1 MSASATAV
9 PVAATASRSLFGSVV
24 ALLSSLELAVVLV
37 VYLGILTW
45 LGTLAQVELGL
56 YRTQQ
61 IYFEG
66 WFVPILGGVLRIPG
80 AYPVM
85 ALMCLNLLFGGI
97 ARLNWNWRNAGVL
110 ITHIGIALLF
120 VQGFVKMHYST
131 SGHLTLYEKQQ
142 GASFVSFHDWELAL
156 YQQDGDTVRER
167 VIPSPGFRKASGV
180 VPAVFGSP
188 DLPFAIEV
196 RHFHEN
202 TTPMPKGPMVQ
213 TTMPVVNGVFLQVD
227 AQAPERERNIAGCY
241 ATIRGGANNQVL
253 AEGVLWGLTRDQ
265 RRHPFTFE
273 VDGVRWGLDLRR
285 VTQDLPFSV
294 KLDRFVRVTY
304 PGTELPKEFSSYVTV
319 TDEQGTSESSHI
331 YMNAP
336 LRKDG
341 YVMYQ
346 ASWGPERGGP
356 PYFSQFEVA
365 RNPSDRWSILS
376 CAVIGIGMTIHFLRK
391 LLSYIRS
398 ENLKAAHAKAG
409 AA

>member
-1 MSASATAV
+1 MSATATAV
-9 PVAATASRSLFGSVV
+9 PAAATASRSLLGSVF
-24 ALLSSLELAVVLV
+24 ALLSSLELAVVLI

-56 YRTQQ
+56 HRTQQ

-85 ALMCLNLLFGGI
+85 ALMCVNLLFGGI

-110 ITHIGIALLF
+110 VTHLGIALLF
-120 VQGFVKMHYST
+120 AQGFVKMHYST

-142 GASFVSFHDWELAL
+142 GASFVSFHEWEIAL

-167 VIPSPGFRKASGV
+167 TIPAVAFNRASGV

-241 ATIRGGANNQVL
+241 ATIRGAANKQVL

-273 VDGVRWGLDLRR
+273 VDGARWGLELRR

-319 TDEQGTSESSHI
+319 TDEQGNSEASHI

-365 RNPSDRWSILS
+365 RNPSDRWSVLS

-391 LLSYIRS
+391 LLNYIRS
-398 ENLKAAHAKAG
+398 ENLKAAHAKGG

>member
-1 MSASATAV
+1 MSATATAV
-9 PVAATASRSLFGSVV
+9 SAPAPASRSLLGSVF

-56 YRTQQ
+56 FRTQQ

-66 WFVPILGGVLRIPG
+66 WFVPILGGLLRIPG

-85 ALMCLNLLFGGI
+85 ALMCINLLLGGI
-97 ARLNWNWRNAGVL
+97 ARMRWNWRNAGILV
-110 ITHIGIALLF
+110 THLGIAMLF
-120 VQGFVKMHYST
+120 LQGFVKMHYST

-142 GASFVSFHDWELAL
+142 GASFVSFHDWEIAL
-156 YQQDGDTVRER
+156 YEQKGDTVRER
-167 VIPSPGFRKASGV
+167 VVPAAAFKQAVGV
-180 VPAVFGSP
+180 VPAVVGAP
-188 DLPFAIEV
+188 DLPFAVEI

-202 TTPMPKGPMVQ
+202 TTPLPKGPMVQ

-241 ATIRGGANNQVL
+241 ATIRGTASNQVL
-253 AEGVLWGLTRDQ
+253 AEAVLWGLSRDQ
-265 RRHPFTFE
+265 RRQPFTFE
-273 VDGVRWGLDLRR
+273 VDGTRWGIDLRR

-319 TDEQGTSESSHI
+319 RDEDGNTESSHI

-341 YVMYQ
+341 FVLYQ

-365 RNPSDRWSILS
+365 RNPSDRWSIVA
-376 CAVIGIGMTIHFLRK
+376 CAVIGIGMTVHFLRK
-391 LLSYIRS
+391 LLNYIRS
-398 ENLKAAHAKAG
+398 ENLKAAHAKG
-409 AA
+409 AAA

>member
-1 MSASATAV
+1 MSATATAVSAPV
-9 PVAATASRSLFGSVV
+9 PASRSLVGSVF

-85 ALMCLNLLFGGI
+85 ALMCVNLLFGGI

-110 ITHIGIALLF
+110 VTHIGIALLF
-120 VQGFVKMHYST
+120 AQGFVKMHYST

-142 GASFVSFHDWELAL
+142 GSSFVSFHDWEIAL
-156 YQQDGDTVRER
+156 YQQDGETVRER
-167 VIPSPGFRKASGV
+167 ISPASAFKAASGV
-180 VPAVFGSP
+180 VPAVIGSP
-188 DLPFAIEV
+188 ELPFVIEV

-202 TTPMPKGPMVQ
+202 TTPLPKGPMVQ

-241 ATIRGGANNQVL
+241 AAIRGSADNSML
-253 AEGVLWGLTRDQ
+253 AEGVLWGLSRDQ
-265 RRHPFTFE
+265 RRYPFTFE
-273 VDGVRWGLDLRR
+273 VNGQRWGLDLRR
-285 VTQDLPFSV
+285 VTQDLPFTV

-319 TDEQGTSESSHI
+319 TDAGGDSESSHI

-391 LLSYIRS
+391 LLNYIRS